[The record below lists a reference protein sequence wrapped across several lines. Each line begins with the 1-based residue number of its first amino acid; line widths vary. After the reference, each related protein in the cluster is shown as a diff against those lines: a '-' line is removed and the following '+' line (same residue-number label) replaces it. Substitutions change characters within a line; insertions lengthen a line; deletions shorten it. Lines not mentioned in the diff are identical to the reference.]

1 MMTIASQVKQSLSSL
16 KSIEADLSS
25 LALRTQDYE
34 SKRTLHET
42 MMVVHEVVT
51 DLKKRVGELE
61 REEFQYKGF

>member
-1 MMTIASQVKQSLSSL
+1 MTIASEVKQSLASL
-16 KSIEADLSS
+16 KGIEADLSS
-25 LALRTQDYE
+25 LALRTQDHQ

-51 DLKKRVGELE
+51 DLKQRIGELE

>member
-1 MMTIASQVKQSLSSL
+1 MTVASKVKQSLASL
-16 KSIEADLSS
+16 KGIEADLSS

-42 MMVVHEVVT
+42 MMVVHEVIT